1 MHPRPG
7 VLAGLFRFGPPRV
20 AATTLYRVPDQP
32 PITPPPLPMRGSRVD
47 SSLRTLLLFGG
58 SFDPPHKGH
67 VNLPLLAV
75 RHLERMLD
83 EEKGV
88 WVLFLPAARSP
99 HKNSAPAATDA
110 QRIEMLTLATA
121 HLPRCAIWTDEIDR
135 ARPGEPSYTVDTLRR
150 LREWLDDHGGDEVRL
165 RLLIGADQ
173 AAALDRWREPEAIVA
188 LAEPLVMAREV
199 GGAAVFP
206 AALGEWSRR
215 LLPIPKL
222 DISSTAARAA
232 IASGDAAAIKRTL
245 DAPVADYIKANGLY
259 R

>member
-1 MHPRPG
+1 
-7 VLAGLFRFGPPRV
+7 
-20 AATTLYRVPDQP
+20 
-32 PITPPPLPMRGSRVD
+32 MRGSRVD

-99 HKNSAPAATDA
+99 HKNFAPAATDA

-173 AAALDRWREPEAIVA
+173 AAALDRWREPETIVA
-188 LAEPLVMAREV
+188 LAEPLVMARTDPNRPDLCRDQE
-199 GGAAVFP
+199 ADRTPDPPNALPTFP
-206 AALGEWSRR
+206 ASLGDWSRR

-222 DISSTAARAA
+222 DVSSTAVRAA
-232 IASGDAAAIKRTL
+232 IASSDAAALKRTL